1 MPYVQAITPM
11 TMGTDPAALDP
22 DMIGAMMNH
31 SDIKAPSCTAEDVA
45 NVIIFFAS
53 DEAKAITGQI
63 IVTDYGAML

>member
-1 MPYVQAITPM
+1 LASSLAKNIITLATSSAVQD
-11 TMGTDPAALDP
+11 GAL
-22 DMIGAMMNH
+22 IY
-31 SDIKAPSCTAEDVA
+31 IKAPSCTAEDVA